1 MPIDIDAF
9 LAQHSAAGGRFV
21 SRATTPAPAAPV
33 ATGTRDQASRGR
45 RATSAG
51 KLFEKQLAWAHQCY
65 SEQRIAQIYKAEV
78 PTQPAPRHLLA
89 RQDSF
94 GMVRIF
100 SSRAKPDYYGA
111 APVTID
117 DKRFAVPIQMEAKSN
132 GEFQKSLRIR
142 AKGQKEHGVK
152 EAQLETL
159 VADWRRFGTLGV
171 LVWLNGEKRL
181 IFMPDVL
188 AAAMEGFKNGTCD
201 RLSAEDATIYPRK
214 QFAAY
219 GYIEHWIG
227 PALAWWE
234 TYQSAFGVRIN
245 LGEERGERAD
255 SWSQG
260 LGKSA

>member
-1 MPIDIDAF
+1 MPIDIDTF

-21 SRATTPAPAAPV
+21 SRATTPKPASPV

-51 KLFEKQLAWAHQCY
+51 KAFEQRLTWAHQCY
-65 SEQRIAQIYKAEV
+65 AENGIAQIYKAEV

-89 RQDSF
+89 RQAAY

-100 SSRAKPDYYGA
+100 SARAKPDYYGA

-117 DKRFAVPIQMEAKSN
+117 GRRVSIPIQMEAKSN
-132 GEFQKSLRIR
+132 GEVMKSIRIR

-159 VADWRRFGTLGV
+159 VTDWRRFGILGV
-171 LVWLNGEKRL
+171 LVWLNGDKRL
-181 IFMPDVL
+181 IFMPDDL
-188 AAAMEGFKNGTCD
+188 GSALDEFRAGTLD
-201 RLSAEDATIYPRK
+201 RLYSEHATVFPRV
-214 QFAAY
+214 QAPQY
-219 GYIEHWIG
+219 GYVEHWLG
-227 PALAWWE
+227 VALAWWDKQ
-234 TYQSAFGVRIN
+234 QSGIVTRRT
-245 LGEERGERAD
+245 LGEERGESAD

-260 LGKSA
+260 LGKTA

>member
-1 MPIDIDAF
+1 MPIDIDTF

-21 SRATTPAPAAPV
+21 SRAKSQTPAAP
-33 ATGTRDQASRGR
+33 APGTRDQASRGR
-45 RATSAG
+45 HATSAG
-51 KLFEKQLAWAHQCY
+51 KIFEQHLSFAHQSY

-89 RQDSF
+89 KQESY

-100 SSRAKPDYYGA
+100 SARAKPDYYGA

-117 DKRFAVPIQMEAKSN
+117 GKRLAIAVQMEAKSN
-132 GEFQKSLRIR
+132 GEYQKSLRIR

-159 VADWRRFGTLGV
+159 VADFRRFGTLGV

-201 RLSAEDATIYPRK
+201 RLSAEDATIYPRV
-214 QFAAY
+214 QVPRF

-227 PALAWWE
+227 PALTWWE
-234 TYQSAFGVRIN
+234 KYHAANVQRTT
-245 LGEERGERAD
+245 LGIERGEQAD